1 MDLLPSKLLN
11 ENHNWGGDFALDT
24 RWGFSKNWY
33 YHLLVGHC
41 GAFYGLKW
49 RIWQDKCV
57 LPRWNKPMKSEYHI
71 IVPCKQPIKITR
83 TWQCLLAFFLQRW
96 WRKYPSD
103 CFDIFLQFFIFS
115 MSPKVIIIVY
125 VLEHKYNYFE
135 HFSQLILVRLA
146 QNIFVPANINFT
158 VLVRLFGR
166 MRSI

>member
-1 MDLLPSKLLN
+1 MRIITEAVISHLTRAEAALKIDIIISLLGIVVHFMGQNGEFGK
-11 ENHNWGGDFALDT
+11 
-24 RWGFSKNWY
+24 
-33 YHLLVGHC
+33 
-41 GAFYGLKW
+41 
-49 RIWQDKCV
+49 IKCV

-135 HFSQLILVRLA
+135 HFSQLVLVRLA
-146 QNIFVPANINFT
+146 QNIFVPANINFI